1 MDINEIKEIGGGA
14 KPSFLSHVFSTN
26 EEDKA
31 ELLNT
36 VQYALYGI
44 IPVVILNK
52 LIQRF
57 IPEAD
62 PEKSSLELLAEI
74 LIQLVIIFC
83 GLVIIHRTI
92 TYFPTYSGFKYEHL
106 AITNVILGFL
116 VIIFSIQSKVGIK
129 VNIIFERI
137 SELWNGPS
145 EETQSNTRNKLRV
158 RQPQTTHTPSQAD
171 FLDSSRVQTGVF
183 PPAPTAVSRE
193 SYDNISRS
201 SDISPQSYNPGPMAA
216 NSVLGG
222 SFGSAF

>member
-1 MDINEIKEIGGGA
+1 MDMNEIKEISGGA

-31 ELLNT
+31 EVLNT
-36 VQYALYGI
+36 IQYALYGI

-62 PEKSSLELLAEI
+62 PEKSSIELLAEI
-74 LIQLVIIFC
+74 LIQLVVIFS

-129 VNIIFERI
+129 INILFERI

-145 EETQSNTRNKLRV
+145 EETQKNARNKLRV
-158 RQPQTTHTPSQAD
+158 RQGSSHSPSQAD
-171 FLDSSRVQTGVF
+171 FLDSSKIQSGVF

-193 SYDNISRS
+193 GYDNISRS
-201 SDISPQSYNPGPMAA
+201 SDISPHGFNPGPMAA

-222 SFGSAF
+222 SFGSSF